1 MSQRIKQVL
10 GFAMFLLSSM
20 ALSACGN
27 PFGGNQ
33 SNVQAGHDPGITPPP
48 TQYQVPTAA
57 GSELVS
63 SSIQMKPSLGNRFL
77 VQGTLSS
84 LTSQVEQTT
93 TPRGYMVFSNV
104 QGEFV
109 SSQTGF

>member
-1 MSQRIKQVL
+1 MGRRTKQIL
-10 GFAMFLLSSM
+10 GFAMFVMTSF

-27 PFGGNQ
+27 PFGGSQ
-33 SNVQAGHDPGITPPP
+33 SSVQTGHDPGITPTP
-48 TQYQVPTAA
+48 YQVSSAA

-63 SSIQMKPSLGNRFL
+63 SSIQMKSSLGNRFL
-77 VQGTLSS
+77 VQGTLASP
-84 LTSQVEQTT
+84 TSQVKQTT

-104 QGEFV
+104 QGEFI

>member
-1 MSQRIKQVL
+1 MGRRTKQIL
-10 GFAMFLLSSM
+10 GFAMFVMTSF

-27 PFGGNQ
+27 PFGGSQ
-33 SNVQAGHDPGITPPP
+33 SSVQTGHDPGITPPP
-48 TQYQVPTAA
+48 APYQVPTAA

-77 VQGTLSS
+77 VQGTLASP
-84 LTSQVEQTT
+84 TSQVMQTT